1 MKTLEQLAREAGA
14 ASVVGGGL
22 YLSGEEALARFRA
35 ACRAEALEEA
45 AKACDAK
52 ADASWAWW
60 ESRADPADQGAAH
73 AAEEIAAAIR
83 EMK

>member
-1 MKTLEQLAREAGA
+1 MTHRCIKPACDKLGCVGCNCAVPEA
-14 ASVVGGGL
+14 V
-22 YLSGEEALARFRA
+22 YEAIRA

-60 ESRADPADQGAAH
+60 ESRADPADQGAGH
-73 AAEEIAAAIR
+73 AAEELAAAIR